1 MAKKSGKKSLLF
13 SNSQLL
19 DETPKIDTL
28 VVGQDKEI
36 NLVSDRID
44 KYVEA
49 GSSRIVAYLGDYGA
63 GKSLVLYNV
72 EKNNRKEYK
81 YVNFD
86 IWQYS
91 DASKIWDAFAI
102 EAISSIE
109 GSDKDKIVHELD
121 GKGFTTKVKIL
132 IFCALL
138 VVYVIA
144 SYMLWEFLKGD
155 QFARDFFVYAA
166 PMFLAIA
173 AIFGINSLMPVK
185 SRISR
190 TYQYEKRLRSAI
202 ESSSQPVVIVVEDV
216 DRSDNGQTFLE
227 SLHIFFE
234 QKELNNPVVVI
245 CPQRSLS
252 FGSMDKPLVGK
263 DQSTYHNELEKS
275 IKIYDSVINSSLS
288 GRVSS
293 EQVSGLLDSLGCND
307 DKFRKL
313 LLRLILLAGRES
325 LLTIRALKFILREVY
340 DMQYENPNIDTRVA
354 LLCVASRYIT
364 YKPHTVSS
372 DESPVKKVF
381 HTLQTSGVNLMN
393 KIEGDKVEICKIIL
407 EAVGESFITR
417 EKTNR
422 KNVKVV
428 FTDLGGREFN
438 VLRSEDKDSYGH
450 TTYELYIE
458 FDLKY
463 EKLVY

>member
-144 SYMLWEFLKGD
+144 SYML
-155 QFARDFFVYAA
+155 
-166 PMFLAIA
+166 
-173 AIFGINSLMPVK
+173 
-185 SRISR
+185 
-190 TYQYEKRLRSAI
+190 
-202 ESSSQPVVIVVEDV
+202 
-216 DRSDNGQTFLE
+216 
-227 SLHIFFE
+227 
-234 QKELNNPVVVI
+234 
-245 CPQRSLS
+245 
-252 FGSMDKPLVGK
+252 
-263 DQSTYHNELEKS
+263 
-275 IKIYDSVINSSLS
+275 
-288 GRVSS
+288 
-293 EQVSGLLDSLGCND
+293 
-307 DKFRKL
+307 
-313 LLRLILLAGRES
+313 
-325 LLTIRALKFILREVY
+325 
-340 DMQYENPNIDTRVA
+340 
-354 LLCVASRYIT
+354 
-364 YKPHTVSS
+364 
-372 DESPVKKVF
+372 
-381 HTLQTSGVNLMN
+381 
-393 KIEGDKVEICKIIL
+393 
-407 EAVGESFITR
+407 
-417 EKTNR
+417 
-422 KNVKVV
+422 
-428 FTDLGGREFN
+428 
-438 VLRSEDKDSYGH
+438 
-450 TTYELYIE
+450 
-458 FDLKY
+458 
-463 EKLVY
+463 